1 MLLAYIICA
10 LLMIL
15 FFFLYWLNKSKDMK
29 KAEKLL
35 KFADISCIA
44 MSTVGI
50 FSILFMVGVILYLK
64 FC

>member
-1 MLLAYIICA
+1 MLLAYIIPA
-10 LLMIL
+10 ILMIL

-44 MSTVGI
+44 MSSVGI
-50 FSILFMVGVILYLK
+50 FSIVFMFVVALCLR
-64 FC
+64 